1 MTKVLEHIRIKAKLL
16 YPIFLGMIIAIAAI
30 SFISINKVKNNIRQ
44 RVVTDLHLQVRT
56 VKSMFEREKALKLKK
71 VKYDLRVAHDIF
83 YQQKLEL
90 SDDSIVIS
98 AINQLNLASHD
109 VKIPLMKI
117 NRKAVHKNHQLIDRI
132 SYLSGG
138 TATLFQKIDSGYVRL
153 STNVLKLDNSRA
165 VNTFI
170 PNNSPVI
177 KTIEKGETYIGRAYV
192 VNDWYITAYE
202 PIVIDGKIQGILYVG
217 DKEKDICDLR
227 AILQKLR
234 IGKSGYVF
242 VFDKNKK
249 MIIEPPENLQLHEN
263 EAILNSIIQKNFG
276 NLVHDNKS
284 SNDQR
289 IVAYNY
295 YPDFELYLAASISS
309 KEFESIQIKY
319 IINNVLYSTLIIL
332 IFFSL
337 YVIFITT
344 NRVQKFLDTIQESG
358 RELKSAKMALK
369 KSEENFKTLF
379 NSTSDEIFV
388 TGENGKFIFVNQ
400 QAINTLGYNLEEFES
415 MEMQD
420 IKSEH
425 YSESVKQNREKVFKK
440 GEIIFESEHKT
451 SEGKILPVEI
461 KSRVIEINNQKA
473 ILSISRN
480 MTQRKEMERKLL
492 SVVIQTEERERE
504 RFSKDMHDGLG
515 PLLSTIKLYVN
526 ELEDDNLKKA
536 EKQEYIKY
544 VNQLLDDAVSSTR
557 TISNNLMPRV
567 IHEYGLVKAVES
579 FCRKVNKTN
588 QIIIYFNA
596 EGISENLDQN
606 IQLIIFRV
614 INELINNT
622 LKHANAENIN
632 IKLVEHGKNIK
643 LDFSDNGIGFD
654 VEKVLENK
662 ETGIGLKSI
671 LSRISSIKGR
681 SNINSKPNEGVK
693 INIEI
698 EL

>member
-1 MTKVLEHIRIKAKLL
+1 M
-16 YPIFLGMIIAIAAI
+16 
-30 SFISINKVKNNIRQ
+30 
-44 RVVTDLHLQVRT
+44 
-56 VKSMFEREKALKLKK
+56 
-71 VKYDLRVAHDIF
+71 
-83 YQQKLEL
+83 
-90 SDDSIVIS
+90 
-98 AINQLNLASHD
+98 
-109 VKIPLMKI
+109 
-117 NRKAVHKNHQLIDRI
+117 
-132 SYLSGG
+132 
-138 TATLFQKIDSGYVRL
+138 
-153 STNVLKLDNSRA
+153 
-165 VNTFI
+165 
-170 PNNSPVI
+170 
-177 KTIEKGETYIGRAYV
+177 
-192 VNDWYITAYE
+192 
-202 PIVIDGKIQGILYVG
+202 
-217 DKEKDICDLR
+217 
-227 AILQKLR
+227 
-234 IGKSGYVF
+234 
-242 VFDKNKK
+242 
-249 MIIEPPENLQLHEN
+249 
-263 EAILNSIIQKNFG
+263 
-276 NLVHDNKS
+276 
-284 SNDQR
+284 
-289 IVAYNY
+289 
-295 YPDFELYLAASISS
+295 
-309 KEFESIQIKY
+309 
-319 IINNVLYSTLIIL
+319 
-332 IFFSL
+332 
-337 YVIFITT
+337 
-344 NRVQKFLDTIQESG
+344 
-358 RELKSAKMALK
+358 
-369 KSEENFKTLF
+369 F

-588 QIIIYFNA
+588 QIIIDFNA
-596 EGISENLDQN
+596 EGINENLDQN

-643 LDFSDNGIGFD
+643 LDFFDNGIGFD